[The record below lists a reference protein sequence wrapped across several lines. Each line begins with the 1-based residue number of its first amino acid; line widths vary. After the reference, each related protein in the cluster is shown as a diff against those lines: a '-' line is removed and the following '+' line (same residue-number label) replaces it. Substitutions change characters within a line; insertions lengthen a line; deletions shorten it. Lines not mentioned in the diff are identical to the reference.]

1 MATLTLEIPN
11 RIYKKLGEKAK
22 MTGQTPE
29 QLVLNWVQ
37 AAAEDVENDPLLQLA
52 GVLHADVTNISERHD
67 EYIGQ
72 ELSANHA

>member
-11 RIYKKLGEKAK
+11 RVYKRLLEKAK
-22 MTGQTPE
+22 MAGQTPE
-29 QLVLNWVQ
+29 QIALNWVQ

-52 GVLHADVTNISERHD
+52 GVLHTDVTDISERHD

-72 ELSANHA
+72 ELSADHA